1 DLTGGNLQT
10 RTPLTGENLFAI
22 PGTTKEQATEM
33 VASADEAFKSW
44 REVPAPRRGNVIKRW
59 GELLTEH
66 KRDLGILV
74 QVEAGKS
81 MSEAEG
87 EVQEMIDI
95 CDFALG
101 QSRQLWGKTM
111 PSERPGHRLME
122 TWHPLGVVGV
132 ISAFNFPVAVYSWN
146 TAHALVAGDAGVGM
160 PAENAVLAALG
171 AQSLLSRAAA
181 EVGAPED
188 LAPVLV
194 GGRDIG
200 DVMVRDDRVALVSAT
215 GSVRMGREVG
225 PVVAERFGRILLELG
240 GNNGAI
246 VAPS

>member
-1 DLTGGNLQT
+1 DQLLSIIEEALKACGYTGDLTGGNLQT

-74 QVEAGKS
+74 KVEAGKS

-101 QSRQLWGKTM
+101 QSACFTARPFPRSVPATVSWKPGTLLAW
-111 PSERPGHRLME
+111 SE
-122 TWHPLGVVGV
+122 
-132 ISAFNFPVAVYSWN
+132 
-146 TAHALVAGDAGVGM
+146 
-160 PAENAVLAALG
+160 
-171 AQSLLSRAAA
+171 
-181 EVGAPED
+181 
-188 LAPVLV
+188 
-194 GGRDIG
+194 
-200 DVMVRDDRVALVSAT
+200 
-215 GSVRMGREVG
+215 
-225 PVVAERFGRILLELG
+225 
-240 GNNGAI
+240 
-246 VAPS
+246 

>member
-1 DLTGGNLQT
+1 MATQTHDQLLSTIEEALKACGYTGDLTGGGSRTL
-10 RTPLTGENLFAI
+10 TPLTGENLFAI
-22 PGTTKEQATEM
+22 PASTKEHVTGM
-33 VASADEAFKSW
+33 FPSTDLAFKSW

-101 QSRQLWGKTM
+101 QSRMLYGKTM

-122 TWHPLGVVGV
+122 T
-132 ISAFNFPVAVYSWN
+132 
-146 TAHALVAGDAGVGM
+146 
-160 PAENAVLAALG
+160 
-171 AQSLLSRAAA
+171 
-181 EVGAPED
+181 
-188 LAPVLV
+188 
-194 GGRDIG
+194 
-200 DVMVRDDRVALVSAT
+200 
-215 GSVRMGREVG
+215 
-225 PVVAERFGRILLELG
+225 
-240 GNNGAI
+240 
-246 VAPS
+246 